1 MKLGVFLSDEAKQA
15 LNDIRI
21 SDSKEIFDKIEEI
34 RKKGKEGAVS
44 KPKEK
49 KRFLYDYSDNNPVVR
64 SRKNK
69 ERKRRK
75 AKEEKEKK
83 RLRIVQG
90 LRTALIKKEASQEKT
105 DRRNHN
111 DEATIREQN
120 RNRVKKTHHDY
131 SIKTTNSIKA
141 WSIPMGGQNKR

>member
-1 MKLGVFLSDEAKQA
+1 MKLGDFLSDEKKQA
-15 LNDIRI
+15 LNDIRK
-21 SDSKEIFDKIEEI
+21 SQSKEVFDKIEEI
-34 RKKGKEGAVS
+34 RKKGKEEAVS

-120 RNRVKKTHHDY
+120 RNRVKKAHHDY
-131 SIKTTNSIKA
+131 SIETTNSIKA